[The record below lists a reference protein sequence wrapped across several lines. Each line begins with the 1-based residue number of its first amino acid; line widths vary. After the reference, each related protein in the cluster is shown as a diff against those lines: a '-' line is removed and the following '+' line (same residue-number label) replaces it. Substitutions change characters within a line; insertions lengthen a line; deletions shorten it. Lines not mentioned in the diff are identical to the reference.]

1 MRVIMVKDGLFLQ
14 YSDFSSGQGQGA
26 KRPRNGVSGLHLFLC
41 MVSLFSFLSL
51 VFIAHCSAVTLE
63 EIKKKGVL
71 RHLGIPY
78 ANFITGSG
86 DGMDVELMSLFAER
100 LGVRYEFVKT
110 DWDRVFTDLSGKTFE
125 RADGGVLVAGDAP
138 VRGDVAASGITVLPW
153 REELVDFSTPVFPTQ
168 VWLMARADS
177 PVKPLRPTG
186 DLSQDIAGTKELVRG
201 RSVMGKTG
209 TCLDP
214 ALYGLERMADWV
226 RPYRGP
232 LNEIAPALMEGVA
245 DLVLLDVSDALVAL
259 QKWPGRIKVIG
270 PVSEMQEMAVA
281 FRKDSPE
288 LKEEFNRFIVDCERN
303 GIYTRIVKKYYPFVF
318 EYHPEFFKRR

>member
-1 MRVIMVKDGLFLQ
+1 MLKDGLRQ
-14 YSDFSSGQGQGA
+14 RHSDFSTGQGH
-26 KRPRNGVSGLHLFLC
+26 RMIRSRFSLPSIHLFLC
-41 MVSLFSFLSL
+41 VAFLLLFMS
-51 VFIAHCSAVTLE
+51 VFPIADSSAVTLE
-63 EIKKKGVL
+63 EIRKNGVL

-78 ANFITGSG
+78 ANFVTGSG

-100 LGVRYEFVKT
+100 LGVRYEFVRT
-110 DWDRVFTDLSGKTFE
+110 DWDRVFADITGKTFT
-125 RADGGVLVAGDAP
+125 RGDGNVIITGDAP
-138 VRGDVAASGITVLPW
+138 VKGDVAASGITVLPW
-153 REELVDFSTPVFPTQ
+153 REELVDFSLPVFPTQ

-177 PVKPLRPTG
+177 SVKPVRPTG
-186 DLSQDIAGTKELVRG
+186 DLNRDVARTKELVRG
-201 RSVMGKTG
+201 RSIMGKTG

-214 ALYGLERMADWV
+214 SLYGLEKTADRV
-226 RPYRGP
+226 RPYGGS

-288 LKEEFNRFIVDCERN
+288 LKDEFNRFLADCKRN
-303 GIYTRIVKKYYPFVF
+303 GTYTRIVKKYYPFVL
-318 EYHPEFFKRR
+318 EYHPAFFRRK